1 MSAKLVLLA
10 AFLTLGPIA
19 AASAADPEPVEALV
33 VKLAQTPEQHRTVAD
48 YYRQRAAAERQEAAR
63 HKAMAASYAGGK
75 LVEREQMRQ
84 HCDKLVAG
92 HEALA
97 KEYEA
102 LAAMHDA
109 EAKKPK
115 P

>member
-1 MSAKLVLLA
+1 MSAKLVSLA
-10 AFLTLGPIA
+10 ALLVLAPIA
-19 AASAADPEPVEALV
+19 PAYAAEAESVEALV
-33 VKLAQTPEQHRTVAD
+33 VKLAQTPEQHRTVAE
-48 YYRQRAAAERQEAAR
+48 YYRQRAAGERQEAAR

-75 LVEREQMRQ
+75 LAEREQMRM

-109 EAKKPK
+109 EAKKP
-115 P
+115 

>member
-1 MSAKLVLLA
+1 MSPKFFFLAALLA
-10 AFLTLGPIA
+10 LTPISAPFA
-19 AASAADPEPVEALV
+19 AEVEPVEALV

-63 HKAMAASYAGGK
+63 HKAMATSYAGGK
-75 LVEREQMRQ
+75 LTAREQMRD

-97 KEYEA
+97 KENEA

-109 EAKKPK
+109 EAKKPQ
-115 P
+115 